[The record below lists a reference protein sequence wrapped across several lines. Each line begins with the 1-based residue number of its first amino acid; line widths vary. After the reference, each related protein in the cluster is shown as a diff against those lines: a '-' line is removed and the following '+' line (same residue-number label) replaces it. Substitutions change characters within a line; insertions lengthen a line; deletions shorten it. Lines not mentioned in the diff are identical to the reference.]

1 MHKPSHKDAVG
12 KVIRRSFLVLQL
24 VGASFALKAQSQP
37 ESSFVK
43 ETKSEIQKIRNQA
56 HLLETSD
63 ATTQTAL
70 DWHEVMKSS
79 DQSKNLEGDDSLD
92 NLKYI
97 PIEIPAIPEY
107 DFQHKEVK
115 DFTIQDFKDY
125 HKFSYLT
132 GYRNPEIDSLLEK
145 FQYMPWYIVKFANE
159 EEYVRDFKNDSY
171 DENGKL
177 DSYAQVLLK
186 RYNKSE
192 DKFEEAIQEHYKDE
206 IKKLGEYKDKI
217 DPNDYEFDSFNPDYP
232 LSNSHE
238 NRLKEL
244 QTVLGIDNI
253 NQFRFD
259 HFINT
264 VKQEYFDY
272 LDSEG
277 YRKVADTMWGA
288 KAQEYINKQKE
299 VIQNVKIKDFYH
311 MSFFEKQQYWKNLE
325 KGTIAYYDVSEKTI
339 YLGEASPDPKTL
351 RVLFH
356 EASHRT
362 DAGVI
367 PDDLIITET
376 YQPNDTV
383 IDGEFKTY
391 FMQQRTSLNPKYTR
405 EQILEFSNLAPEFAK
420 WNEAFPRDSLGK
432 IEYERDPTEIRA
444 RINTV
449 RQQMNKDH
457 FDFIHASEQA
467 IMEYIQNL
475 PKKGEDWEDHLLPL
489 KSLEAKKIVEFIKT
503 YAAND
508 GEISG
513 NIG

>member
-37 ESSFVK
+37 ECSFVK

-206 IKKLGEYKDKI
+206 IKKLGELYQQK
-217 DPNDYEFDSFNPDYP
+217 
-232 LSNSHE
+232 
-238 NRLKEL
+238 LKQIPFKQGQPRYL
-244 QTVLGIDNI
+244 
-253 NQFRFD
+253 
-259 HFINT
+259 HF
-264 VKQEYFDY
+264 YY
-272 LDSEG
+272 
-277 YRKVADTMWGA
+277 
-288 KAQEYINKQKE
+288 
-299 VIQNVKIKDFYH
+299 
-311 MSFFEKQQYWKNLE
+311 MSC
-325 KGTIAYYDVSEKTI
+325 
-339 YLGEASPDPKTL
+339 
-351 RVLFH
+351 
-356 EASHRT
+356 
-362 DAGVI
+362 
-367 PDDLIITET
+367 
-376 YQPNDTV
+376 
-383 IDGEFKTY
+383 
-391 FMQQRTSLNPKYTR
+391 
-405 EQILEFSNLAPEFAK
+405 IL
-420 WNEAFPRDSLGK
+420 
-432 IEYERDPTEIRA
+432 
-444 RINTV
+444 
-449 RQQMNKDH
+449 
-457 FDFIHASEQA
+457 
-467 IMEYIQNL
+467 
-475 PKKGEDWEDHLLPL
+475 
-489 KSLEAKKIVEFIKT
+489 
-503 YAAND
+503 
-508 GEISG
+508 
-513 NIG
+513 

>member
-132 GYRNPEIDSLLEK
+132 GYRNPEIDSLLEEI
-145 FQYMPWYIVKFANE
+145 FNLNLPWDILKYSDENE
-159 EEYVRDFKNDSY
+159 FIEHTKKYSY
-171 DENGKL
+171 DNGKI
-177 DSYAQVLLK
+177 DDYAKKLLK
-186 RYNKSE
+186 KYALEETEEGVTQALKNEYNQMIKTL
-192 DKFEEAIQEHYKDE
+192 DPYKNN
-206 IKKLGEYKDKI
+206 I
-217 DPNDYEFDSFNPDYP
+217 DYTDYELNPFNKDYP
-232 LSNSHE
+232 FSSKQEDSLKAVQ
-238 NRLKEL
+238 KEL
-244 QTVLGIDNI
+244 CIDNL

-259 HFINT
+259 YLINK

-277 YRKVADTMWGA
+277 YKIVAEKMWGV
-288 KAQEYINKQKE
+288 KSQE
-299 VIQNVKIKDFYH
+299 
-311 MSFFEKQQYWKNLE
+311 L
-325 KGTIAYYDVSEKTI
+325 
-339 YLGEASPDPKTL
+339 
-351 RVLFH
+351 
-356 EASHRT
+356 
-362 DAGVI
+362 
-367 PDDLIITET
+367 
-376 YQPNDTV
+376 
-383 IDGEFKTY
+383 
-391 FMQQRTSLNPKYTR
+391 
-405 EQILEFSNLAPEFAK
+405 
-420 WNEAFPRDSLGK
+420 EAFQYCCCS
-432 IEYERDPTEIRA
+432 
-444 RINTV
+444 
-449 RQQMNKDH
+449 
-457 FDFIHASEQA
+457 
-467 IMEYIQNL
+467 
-475 PKKGEDWEDHLLPL
+475 
-489 KSLEAKKIVEFIKT
+489 
-503 YAAND
+503 
-508 GEISG
+508 
-513 NIG
+513 